1 MGETGRWA
9 HVTGR
14 PVSVWLV
21 ARCWCCRLAPKSP
34 TDVSS
39 SLLVHRLYPAGL
51 SLCHGPQ
58 PASCGFRKITA
69 RPIVKLACPILRP
82 PVASSAAPSPNLV
95 ADRRPPTA
103 EFSKTTYIRIQL
115 PIRLSVLSQQP
126 VAGLSCVVYQ
136 ACPRS
141 RPTVQATAR
150 LQKPAPPRNPGST
163 PLSDKALDEDDT
175 ALEAASSVP
184 PSLQRPV
191 SPARPCPPSLWHT
204 GTQESLVPGPDA
216 WSPAAGSGKISGIR
230 FSFAQS
236 DLIYP
241 WKPLPTHT
249 HTHTHIYD
257 TPPRVPELALSLTRS
272 SALLWTCPPTKNHN
286 LHSRYRISFPGS
298 ESVLGSRAHLAGH
311 LYQCRARL
319 SPSSP
324 CGQFQ
329 GTSSRSPPTPTTRRG
344 GTSTR
349 DRHTRRRLP

>member
-1 MGETGRWA
+1 MDRSPPLA
-9 HVTGR
+9 VFAKSQPDPSSNL
-14 PVSVWLV
+14 PVPSCAL
-21 ARCWCCRLAPKSP
+21 PS
-34 TDVSS
+34 
-39 SLLVHRLYPAGL
+39 HPAQR
-51 SLCHGPQ
+51 HPQ
-58 PASCGFRKITA
+58 
-69 RPIVKLACPILRP
+69 ILW
-82 PVASSAAPSPNLV
+82 
-95 ADRRPPTA
+95 PTA

-249 HTHTHIYD
+249 HTYT
-257 TPPRVPELALSLTRS
+257 TPP
-272 SALLWTCPPTKNHN
+272 
-286 LHSRYRISFPGS
+286 PGS
-298 ESVLGSRAHLAGH
+298 RTRPFSYTIICTPLDLPADEKSQSS
-311 LYQCRARL
+311 QPL
-319 SPSSP
+319 SN
-324 CGQFQ
+324 F
-329 GTSSRSPPTPTTRRG
+329 
-344 GTSTR
+344 
-349 DRHTRRRLP
+349 LPWI

>member
-1 MGETGRWA
+1 MGACNRPACECVVGCAVLVLQARPEVSNGCLQLFVGPPFISSRA
-9 HVTGR
+9 V
-14 PVSVWLV
+14 PVSWTA
-21 ARCWCCRLAPKSP
+21 ARLLRFSQNHSPTHRQTCLSHLAPSRRIQRSAIPKS
-34 TDVSS
+34 
-39 SLLVHRLYPAGL
+39 
-51 SLCHGPQ
+51 C
-58 PASCGFRKITA
+58 
-69 RPIVKLACPILRP
+69 
-82 PVASSAAPSPNLV
+82 
-95 ADRRPPTA
+95 RRPPTA

-249 HTHTHIYD
+249 HTHTHTYT
-257 TPPRVPELALSLTRS
+257 TPPPGFPNSPF
-272 SALLWTCPPTKNHN
+272 LLHDH
-286 LHSRYRISFPGS
+286 LHSSGLARRRKITIFTAAIEFPS
-298 ESVLGSRAHLAGH
+298 LDLNQCWAVARTSPATFINAGRDC
-311 LYQCRARL
+311 LRARHAA
-319 SPSSP
+319 SSKGHHQEAHP
-324 CGQFQ
+324 
-329 GTSSRSPPTPTTRRG
+329 RPPRG
-344 GTSTR
+344 EEAQALEIVILGGVSL
-349 DRHTRRRLP
+349 DI